1 MKFIIMVKL
10 YLYGARIKPLTPYHQ
25 KNNPFNKPN
34 THDVTNNHLPSSY
47 FGFFSLR

>member
-34 THDVTNNHLPSSY
+34 THDVTNNHFIIY
-47 FGFFSLR
+47 IFWFF